1 MSEHTDAS
9 ASKAAR
15 EASNKE
21 RFERLK
27 ESRQK
32 YKDEAASARA
42 RADALEAQLAMMSQ
56 ARIPHTGPHTTPFA
70 W

>member
-56 ARIPHTGPHTTPFA
+56 VRIPHTGPHTTPFA

>member
-32 YKDEAASARA
+32 YNDEAASARA